1 MIKENLQGHLR
12 EIVRERDP
20 YFAQQGHFYVRE
32 YIRQELGRW
41 GKVESHNFEQ
51 VGKKYQNLILNLASR
66 QGDLAENKPIILIGA
81 HYDAVPGSPGADDNA
96 SGVAVL
102 LELAR
107 LFAEMPARLP
117 VQLVAFDVEE
127 YGMVG
132 SGVYAEELKEK
143 GQEIRLMLSLEML
156 GYFDETPGSQRYP
169 ANLEKF
175 YPNCGN
181 YIALVGSLRT
191 IPDMMRLK
199 SEIKKAHVPCEWLP
213 VPNAGKMVPDVRLSD
228 HSPFWDLG
236 YAAMMVTDTAYMRNP
251 HYHQPSD
258 TIETL
263 NVDYMAGIC
272 EGLVQGL
279 RVL

>member
-1 MIKENLQGHLR
+1 MIKENLQGHLK

-41 GKVESHNFEQ
+41 GEVERHNFEER
-51 VGKKYQNLILNLASR
+51 GERYQNLILNLGSR
-66 QGDLAENKPIILIGA
+66 QGDFADSKPIILIGA

-107 LFAEMPARLP
+107 IFAAMPAGLP

-132 SGVYAEELKEK
+132 SAAYAQELKKK

-156 GYFDETPGSQRYP
+156 GYFDETLGSQRYP
-169 ANLEKF
+169 ANLEKL

-191 IPDMMRLK
+191 ILDMMRLK
-199 SEIKKAHVPCEWLP
+199 DSIKKFKVPCEWLP

-236 YAAMMVTDTAYMRNP
+236 YGAMMVTDTAYMRNP

-263 NVDYMAGIC
+263 NVDYMARIC
-272 EGLVQGL
+272 EGLAQGL
-279 RVL
+279 RGL